1 MPNGDPMPRA
11 TLARAT
17 YPDDVDVAEAA
28 RNLHQAVLLLQEVR
42 RLHAVA
48 RWRGHSDRDV
58 NDELLRSRRAP
69 EAPQAEERTDMID
82 AASD

>member
-1 MPNGDPMPRA
+1 MRHNGPMLRA
-11 TLARAT
+11 TLASAT
-17 YPDDVDVAEAA
+17 CPEDVAEST

-48 RWRGHSDRDV
+48 RWRGHSERDV
-58 NDELLRSRRAP
+58 SELLRSRRAP
-69 EAPQAEERTDMID
+69 EAPPDDERTDMID